1 MQYQQQQTPPPLRV
15 RQRRRS
21 AGVTLT
27 PGVLTTAVSIGV
39 VVLIVAITFVADWM
53 QIPELSLSPQGQ
65 LLSPNGDGSYDI
77 FTVSY
82 RLADNARITA
92 QVFSD
97 QNLIRT
103 LANGQNESSGEHFLS
118 WDGRNDIGSVVPDG
132 FYRIEVIAAG
142 TMRSTSQSVQAQ
154 VDTQPPTVQLA
165 NIPEGMSVN
174 TPALQIEGV
183 TEPGAMI
190 SLNGTAQPQRVDN
203 LGRFTFAF
211 KLVDGS
217 NKIDIQA
224 IDPAGNTTRIQRNI
238 LLVTEPPDI
247 TITRPLEN
255 EWTNQQ
261 IVTIEGTT
269 RPGATLNVNQQNV
282 RVEADGSFRH
292 ELILDQ
298 GDNTLHFVATDEVG
312 NIAVLDRIVH
322 FKTGSMPIQVN
333 VQDGA
338 VIGDANFQLVGKA
351 EPGSLVTV
359 NGIAVP
365 VNAFGDFQTT
375 TALNS
380 GDNTI
385 TIEARDLAGNVTTL
399 ARRVTYQPNGGDSL
413 ERLTDNLDNL
423 PILILPS
430 VLVIGA
436 ILAFTYLRQ
445 NRVSL
450 ALSVDP
456 PTFVPGAPGS
466 EKNLVILL
474 DLSKT
479 ARLSLEVLDQNGDL
493 RASLV
498 QNRRK
503 IGRRHI
509 FHWNGYDDRGMLLPA
524 GDYTVRAEAGAPPLQ
539 VTSSTQVRLER
550 PLQPQVQTPAYTRR
564 TTVSNTRQEK

>member
-1 MQYQQQQTPPPLRV
+1 M

-21 AGVTLT
+21 SGVTLT
-27 PGVLTTAVSIGV
+27 PGVLTTAISIGV

-53 QIPELSLSPQGQ
+53 RIPELSLSAQGQ
-65 LLSPNGDGSYDI
+65 FVSPNGDGSYDI

-82 RLADNARITA
+82 RLADSARITA
-92 QVFSD
+92 RVYSD
-97 QNLIRT
+97 QNVVRT
-103 LANGQNESSGEHFLS
+103 LANGQNESAGEHFLV
-118 WDGRNDIGSVVPDG
+118 WDGRNDVGAVAPDG
-132 FYRIEVIAAG
+132 FYRIEVVAAG
-142 TMRSTSQSVQAQ
+142 TMRSTSQSAQAQ
-154 VDTQPPTVQLA
+154 LDTQPPTVQLA
-165 NIPEGMSVN
+165 NLPEGVSVN
-174 TPALQIEGV
+174 TPNLQIEGV

-203 LGRFTFAF
+203 IGRFTFPF
-211 KLVDGS
+211 KLVDGANS
-217 NKIDIQA
+217 IDLQA
-224 IDPAGNTTRIQRNI
+224 IDPAGNTTRLQRTIQ
-238 LLVTEPPDI
+238 LVTEPPDI
-247 TITRPLEN
+247 SITRPLEN

-261 IVTIEGTT
+261 IVSIEGVT
-269 RPGATLNVNQQNV
+269 RPGATLTVNQQSV

-298 GDNTLHFVATDEVG
+298 GANALHFVATDEVG
-312 NIAVLDRIVH
+312 NIAVLDRVVH
-322 FKTGSMPIQVN
+322 LKVGALPIQVN

-338 VIGDANFQLVGKA
+338 VIGDANLQLTGKV

-359 NGIAVP
+359 NGMAVP

-399 ARRVTYQPNGGDSL
+399 ARRVTYQQGGGDSL
-413 ERLTDNLDNL
+413 ERLSRNLENL

-430 VLVIGA
+430 ILAIGA

-456 PTFVPGAPGS
+456 PTFVPGLPGS

-479 ARLSLEVLDQNGDL
+479 ARLSLEVLDQNGNL

-539 VTSSTQVRLER
+539 VTSSVQVRLER
-550 PLQPQVQTPAYTRR
+550 PLQPQVQTPAYTGR
-564 TTVSNTRQEK
+564 TTVSNTRQDR